1 MRVQEFLETWGYL
14 GIFLGIVLTG
24 VPMVPMPEEL
34 PVLVG
39 GALAGTNPE
48 QIKWWI
54 MLPVCI
60 VAVIIGD
67 GLLYS
72 LGRFWGPRL
81 VEYAWVK
88 KRLLPTERLERIKHN
103 FHVHGIKILLFARLT
118 PGIRGP
124 VFFTAG
130 LTRLSM
136 ARFVLADGIYAIP
149 GVSLLFFLGYWFA
162 GSIVNLVQQ
171 VEHAKNIIVIVV
183 VVAVA
188 GYFLYRFLR
197 KPVVTG
203 DPEDI
208 PPLVEQVTH
217 RIEQVTHNL
226 EQMTTKIIHPKRGK
240 SHKTGPPGEH
250 HVAETTK
257 IQMPPHEESPA
268 SPTEATPTMK
278 MPVPP
283 RDGLPQD
290 GQASAHP
297 DTVEKPGT

>member
-1 MRVQEFLETWGYL
+1 VQQFLQTWGYV
-14 GIFLGIVLTG
+14 GIFAGIVLTG

-34 PVLVG
+34 PVIVG
-39 GALAGTNPE
+39 GALAGTSDK
-48 QIKWWI
+48 IHWWI

-72 LGRFWGPRL
+72 LGRIWGPRL

-88 KRLLPTERLERIKHN
+88 RRLLPPERLERIKNN

-130 LTRLSM
+130 LTKLSM

-162 GSIVNLVQQ
+162 GSVVSLVEQ
-171 VEHAKNIIVIVV
+171 VEHVKNIIVIVV
-183 VVAVA
+183 VVALA

-217 RIEQVTHNL
+217 RIEQMTHNL

-240 SHKTGPPGEH
+240 GGPAPPGEH
-250 HVAETTK
+250 YAAETTK
-257 IQMPPHEESPA
+257 IQLPPSPEV
-268 SPTEATPTMK
+268 PKEAPPTMI
-278 MPVPP
+278 MP
-283 RDGLPQD
+283 RDGMPQD
-290 GQASAHP
+290 GQPGGVP
-297 DTVEKPGT
+297 DKVEKPGQ